1 MCGRY
6 SEGGSLKCGMNLCCL
21 FRVVR
26 CKYFLVLWP
35 ARQLAYIERQ
45 TDELH
50 CGNPDPNGLTPCQ
63 GGFGLCD
70 IIPPPACD
78 TGATSAAGRSIGYYQ
93 ASNTKD
99 RLCQRTSP
107 SQIDTAGLTHLV
119 FAFAKIDPTSFAIVV
134 GSDGDEDRYIEFN
147 KLQSG
152 SLKTWIAIGGFDFS
166 DPGATRTTW

>member
-1 MCGRY
+1 M
-6 SEGGSLKCGMNLCCL
+6 
-21 FRVVR
+21 
-26 CKYFLVLWP
+26 
-35 ARQLAYIERQ
+35 
-45 TDELH
+45 
-50 CGNPDPNGLTPCQ
+50 TPCQ
-63 GGFGLCD
+63 ADFGLCE

-78 TGATSAAGRSIGYYQ
+78 PGAASAAGRSISYYQ

-107 SQIDTAGLTHLV
+107 SQIDTTGLTHLY

-134 GSDGDEDRYIEFN
+134 ANGGDEDRYTEFN
-147 KLQSG
+147 KLQSD